1 LRKLNNYLL
10 LTLFSL
16 FVFMP
21 GIAGMPV
28 IDRDEAH
35 FAQASRQMLQT
46 GNYFQIRFQE
56 KTRFQKPPGINWL
69 QAASVKLFSNAKAST
84 IWPYR
89 IPSLLGAL
97 FSVLLTYFFARQF
110 ASEKVARLA
119 AALLASTLLLIVEA
133 HMAVID
139 TPLLLS
145 VLLMEIALWMV
156 YRDGLDN
163 KQAPWGW
170 ALCFWLAM
178 AFGLVLK
185 GVTPLIG
192 VLSIVTLCLIER
204 KVNWLR
210 GLHIFSGLILFIL
223 LSLAWVLMVNE
234 AENSNYLMQMIQK
247 DLLPKLQGGHESH
260 GKPPLFHLL
269 ILPVTFWPA
278 SLFLWQGGS
287 YAICHRHEK
296 SVKFLLAWILPTW
309 LFFEI
314 MPTKLPQYILPTF
327 PVIAIL
333 CAMGISKFANSETPG
348 KMLRFLQILWGL
360 LSLGLA
366 ASLASLPYL
375 LMNQWSLVAILLFA
389 LITVFTFVAVYFAW
403 QGAYQRA
410 SLVVLLLALISYPLI
425 FTGLLP
431 QLKPL
436 WISDKIAQQVDK
448 NKLSKEKPLLVV
460 GFSEPSLVFN
470 LDTYSVQFTGIE
482 TAESLMQKDPSR
494 LTIIEASAFNKELAK
509 SKNLS
514 ILADL
519 QGYDYSKGQWVE
531 LLLVGKHS
539 SGENFYVTI

>member
-1 LRKLNNYLL
+1 MRKLNNYLL
-10 LTLFSL
+10 LALFSL
-16 FVFMP
+16 LVFLP

-69 QAASVKLFSNAKAST
+69 QAASVKFLSDANAST

-97 FSVLLTYFFARQF
+97 FSVLLTYFLARQF
-110 ASEKVARLA
+110 ASEKVAALA

-139 TPLLLS
+139 TPLLVS
-145 VLLMEIALWMV
+145 VLLMEIALWMI

-192 VLSIVTLCLIER
+192 VLSIATLCLIER

-210 GLHIFSGLILFIL
+210 ALQIYSGLTLFIL
-223 LSLAWVLMVNE
+223 LSLTWVLLVND

-278 SLFLWQGGS
+278 SLFFWQGGR
-287 YAICHRHEK
+287 YAFCHRHEK

-314 MPTKLPQYILPTF
+314 MPTKLPQYVLPTF

-333 CAMGISKFANSETPG
+333 CAMGISKFANSETPI
-348 KMLRFLQILWGL
+348 KTLRCLQILWGL
-360 LSLGLA
+360 LSVGLA

-375 LMNQWSLVAILLFA
+375 LMNQWTLVAIVLFT
-389 LITVFTFVAVYFAW
+389 LITLFTFVAVYFAGR
-403 QGAYQRA
+403 GAYQRA
-410 SLVVLLLALISYPLI
+410 SLVVLLMALLSYPLI

-436 WISDKIAQQVDK
+436 WISDKIVQLIDK
-448 NKLSKEKPLLVV
+448 NSISKEKPLLVV

-470 LDTYSVQFTGIE
+470 LNTYIVQFTGIK
-482 TAESLMQKDPSR
+482 TAEYLMQKDPSR
-494 LTIIEASAFNKELAK
+494 RTILQVSAFNEEIAK
-509 SKNLS
+509 KKNLS

-519 QGYDYSKGQWVE
+519 QGYDYSKGHWVE
-531 LLLVGKHS
+531 LLLVGQHV
-539 SGENFYVTI
+539 SGEN